1 MIKRPL
7 NSRFSGKVKA
17 GIKITTIRCKP
28 WPVGIPIMLYN
39 WTAAAYRSK
48 QRDVTPIIVYDT
60 HPITITRTDDYV
72 RFSIVKVDDRE
83 LWESEGFDS
92 KEELHEWF
100 FKALKPEQTVIYH
113 LMRFR
118 KLS

>member
-7 NSRFSGKVKA
+7 NSKFNSKVKD
-17 GIKITTIRCKP
+17 GTKFTTIRCKP
-28 WPVGIPIMLYN
+28 WPCWKPIMLYN
-39 WTAAAYRSK
+39 WSGAAYRSK
-48 QRDVTPIIVYDT
+48 QRNVVAIQVFDT
-60 HPITITRTDDYV
+60 HPITITRTDDCV
-72 RFSIVKVDDRE
+72 RFSIIKVDDRE

-92 KEELHEWF
+92 KEQLHEWF
-100 FKALKPEQTVIYH
+100 VKSLKPNTVFNYH